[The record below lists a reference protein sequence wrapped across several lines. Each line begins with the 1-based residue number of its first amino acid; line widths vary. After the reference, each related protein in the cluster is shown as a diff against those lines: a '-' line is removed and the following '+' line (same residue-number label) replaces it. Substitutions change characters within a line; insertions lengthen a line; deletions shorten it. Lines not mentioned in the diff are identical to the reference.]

1 MASLRRALVPNFA
14 QALVPSAFDIIPSA
28 LIVEDSHK
36 MNALPGD
43 AAVTSNSQRCHEVSS
58 FQQSTNSTAIPTEM
72 IRRSLMFIVFL
83 GQDNALDTIQF
94 RQISD
99 HATCQGS

>member
-43 AAVTSNSQRCHEVSS
+43 GAVTSNSQRCHKVVINVST
-58 FQQSTNSTAIPTEM
+58 FQQPESATTISTEM
-72 IRRSLMFIVFL
+72 IGCLLVFIVVL
-83 GQDNALDTIQF
+83 GQDNTPDI
-94 RQISD
+94 I
-99 HATCQGS
+99 CI